1 MVQEE
6 SRLRLHVMGLLGLS
20 GWKMLQPGGM
30 RLPVPEEFIYDLGFL
45 ALQQQRVATW
55 LSPSPSSMYLR
66 RSEMLGLTLDHVG
79 YPASGR
85 YNKRSLVTDRR
96 WLSDAM
102 ALYVGKCKHELF
114 PNITLRFYERWCE
127 RSCKQLGYRSACIMP
142 HILRHYGASNDMVH
156 KRRSLH
162 EIQRRGRWQARKVSP
177 AMRSMLCCSNGGSKL
192 RRNEWPRFDDNL
204 RALAQP
210 FCAF

>member
-1 MVQEE
+1 MENAPA
-6 SRLRLHVMGLLGLS
+6 RGHAFPGAGGIHLRPRLLGFATAAHGDLAFALT
-20 GWKMLQPGGM
+20 LQ
-30 RLPVPEEFIYDLGFL
+30 YD
-45 ALQQQRVATW
+45 
-55 LSPSPSSMYLR
+55 MYLR

-96 WLSDAM
+96 WLSNAM

-127 RSCKQLGYRSACIMP
+127 RRCKQLGYRSACIMP

>member
-1 MVQEE
+1 MENAPARGHA
-6 SRLRLHVMGLLGLS
+6 SPGAGGIHLRPRLLGFATAARGDLAFALT
-20 GWKMLQPGGM
+20 LQ
-30 RLPVPEEFIYDLGFL
+30 YD
-45 ALQQQRVATW
+45 
-55 LSPSPSSMYLR
+55 MYLR

-156 KRRSLH
+156 KKRSLH